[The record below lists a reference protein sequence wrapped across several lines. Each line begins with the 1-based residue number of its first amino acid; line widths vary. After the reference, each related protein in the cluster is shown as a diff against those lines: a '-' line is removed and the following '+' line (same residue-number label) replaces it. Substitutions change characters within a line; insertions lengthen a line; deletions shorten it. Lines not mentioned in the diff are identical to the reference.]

1 MRGKQTGKGRESKE
15 NQGIDGGQ
23 GRLAEITEWRGF
35 QNNEAGLTHIPTPGN
50 SGAADLSFYVLFS
63 TGLTTAGLAFPAMV
77 VWRILSFYSLIIIG
91 FIFTTVYKKHHK
103 KPEFAELNEDSDPQ

>member
-35 QNNEAGLTHIPTPGN
+35 QNNEAGLTR
-50 SGAADLSFYVLFS
+50 LFICS
-63 TGLTTAGLAFPAMV
+63 EHCVKNNIRCLTDSVIV
-77 VWRILSFYSLIIIG
+77 V
-91 FIFTTVYKKHHK
+91 K
-103 KPEFAELNEDSDPQ
+103 